1 MKTLPASKLAESLD
15 LEPTDAAYYEY
26 IIDSFVNGVKPQAF
40 KLFQKMDMHNKETF
54 SHYCEQNRPDVL
66 GYLFRR
72 LM

>member
-1 MKTLPASKLAESLD
+1 MKTLPASKLAKSLD

-40 KLFQKMDMHNKETF
+40 KLFQKMDMHNKEAF
-54 SHYCEQNRPDVL
+54 SRYCEQNRPDVL